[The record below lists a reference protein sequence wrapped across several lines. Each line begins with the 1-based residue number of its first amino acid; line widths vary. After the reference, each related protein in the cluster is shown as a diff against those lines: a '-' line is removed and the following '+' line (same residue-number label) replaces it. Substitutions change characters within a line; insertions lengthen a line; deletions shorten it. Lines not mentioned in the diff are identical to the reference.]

1 MGFASVFVGGIM
13 NFWSNCDNVLV
24 SAVPEI
30 KYSTSGILSY
40 ILHDTECKDFG
51 KCDLEAL

>member
-1 MGFASVFVGGIM
+1 M